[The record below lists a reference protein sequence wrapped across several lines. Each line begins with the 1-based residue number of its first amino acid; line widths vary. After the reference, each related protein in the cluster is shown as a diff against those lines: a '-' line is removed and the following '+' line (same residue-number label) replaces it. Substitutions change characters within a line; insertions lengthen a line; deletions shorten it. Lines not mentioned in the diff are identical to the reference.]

1 MEDNNIKELL
11 QNFEKANNQ
20 LDDTLDSIKA
30 FTEGM
35 NRYFEVSKEAEKAI
49 EKVEKIKFDAIL
61 EIESRIQNYMED
73 MRNAVEELKDIADEG
88 EKNTKSNIERIYQRN
103 DKRIDALETA
113 VEEIKENQK
122 EMLLISNSIAEIKEL
137 MMQMDKSEAAEEPVQ
152 IAEEEN
158 ASEEA
163 EVIENDNQR
172 FE

>member
-1 MEDNNIKELL
+1 
-11 QNFEKANNQ
+11 
-20 LDDTLDSIKA
+20 
-30 FTEGM
+30 
-35 NRYFEVSKEAEKAI
+35 
-49 EKVEKIKFDAIL
+49 
-61 EIESRIQNYMED
+61 MED